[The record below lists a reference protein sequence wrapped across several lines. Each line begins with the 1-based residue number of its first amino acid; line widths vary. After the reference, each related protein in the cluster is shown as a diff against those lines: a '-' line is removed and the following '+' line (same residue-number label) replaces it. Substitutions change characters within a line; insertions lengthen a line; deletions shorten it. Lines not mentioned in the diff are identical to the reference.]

1 MLWRYSR
8 KDTKVLLLATLLLF
22 SGYALLL
29 AQDWQQ
35 ALVTRPVLTASTVG
49 VVASVN
55 ENDVNRY
62 TAALD
67 ARARE
72 LDAREAALTGNNSV
86 STDTT
91 TLLTV
96 SVIGIGLLG
105 LILLNFYLDH
115 KRKLSLAP

>member
-115 KRKLSLAP
+115 KRRLSLAP